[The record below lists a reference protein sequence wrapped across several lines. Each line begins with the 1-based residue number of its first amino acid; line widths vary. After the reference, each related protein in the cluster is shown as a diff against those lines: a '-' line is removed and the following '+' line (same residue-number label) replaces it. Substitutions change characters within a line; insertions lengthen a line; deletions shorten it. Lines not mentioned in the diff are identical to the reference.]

1 MKQKKLKYSR
11 PMTKRERFVLRR
23 RLMEE
28 EEGARRLEESKA
40 TYLESIRQR
49 ALSVQNNAEV
59 RALCQE
65 VWSKRHYCSAAISLT
80 DSILKERREKKELP
94 MPWP

>member
-1 MKQKKLKYSR
+1 MKQKKLRYSR
-11 PMTKRERFVLRR
+11 PMTKREQYALRH

-28 EEGARRLEESKA
+28 EESARRLEEAKA
-40 TYLESIRQR
+40 AYLESIRQR

-65 VWSKRHYCSAAISLT
+65 VWSKRHFCSAAISLT
-80 DSILKERREKKELP
+80 NRILKERREKKELP
-94 MPWP
+94 MTWP

>member
-11 PMTKRERFVLRR
+11 PMTKRERFVRR
-23 RLMEE
+23 RLLTEQA
-28 EEGARRLEESKA
+28 EGARRLEESKA
-40 TYLESIRQR
+40 AYLESIRQR
-49 ALSVQNNAEV
+49 ALSVQSNEEV

-65 VWSKRHYCSAAISLT
+65 VWNKRHFCSAAISLT

-94 MPWP
+94 MTWP

>member
-1 MKQKKLKYSR
+1 
-11 PMTKRERFVLRR
+11 
-23 RLMEE
+23 MEE
-28 EEGARRLEESKA
+28 EESARRLEEAKA
-40 TYLESIRQR
+40 AYLESIRQR

-80 DSILKERREKKELP
+80 NSILKERREKKELP
-94 MPWP
+94 MTWP

>member
-11 PMTKRERFVLRR
+11 PMTKRERFDRRR

-40 TYLESIRQR
+40 AYLETIRQR
-49 ALSVQNNAEV
+49 ALSVQNNEEV
-59 RALCQE
+59 RALCRD
-65 VWSKRHYCSAAISLT
+65 VWSKRHFCSAAISMT
-80 DSILKERREKKELP
+80 DSILKERRAKKELP
-94 MPWP
+94 MP

>member
-1 MKQKKLKYSR
+1 MKQKKLRYSR
-11 PMTKRERFVLRR
+11 PMTKRERYALRH

-28 EEGARRLEESKA
+28 EESARRLEEAKA
-40 TYLESIRQR
+40 AYLESIRQR

-80 DSILKERREKKELP
+80 NRILKERREKKELP
-94 MPWP
+94 MTWP

>member
-11 PMTKRERFVLRR
+11 PMTKRERFARR
-23 RLMEE
+23 RLLTEQA
-28 EEGARRLEESKA
+28 EGARRLEESKA
-40 TYLESIRQR
+40 AYLESIRQR
-49 ALSVQNNAEV
+49 ALSVQNNEEV

-65 VWSKRHYCSAAISLT
+65 VWSKRHFCSAAISLT

-94 MPWP
+94 MP

>member
-11 PMTKRERFVLRR
+11 PMTKRERYALRR
-23 RLMEE
+23 RLIEE

-40 TYLESIRQR
+40 AYLESIRQR
-49 ALSVQNNAEV
+49 ALSVQNNAEE

-65 VWSKRHYCSAAISLT
+65 VWSKRHFCSAAISLT
-80 DSILKERREKKELP
+80 DRILKERREKKELP
-94 MPWP
+94 MTWP

>member
-1 MKQKKLKYSR
+1 
-11 PMTKRERFVLRR
+11 MTKRERAAQRLR
-23 RLMEE
+23 LEAQKAGALCMEE
-28 EEGARRLEESKA
+28 AKA
-40 TYLESIRQR
+40 AYLESIRQR
-49 ALSVQNNAEV
+49 ALSVQNNEEV
-59 RALCQE
+59 RALCRD